1 MSSERSISHC
11 IQIFGEVATGNWNHE
26 ILAALLQDT
35 KTALAFTSKDLLT
48 PLRHAV
54 TGMKVRSVPGI
65 AYMFKLDTKWLIQDG
80 PSMAHTMETLGKER
94 TLHRLRRSISDSCR

>member
-1 MSSERSISHC
+1 MVRFLHARLKTIVDDMSSERSVSHC
-11 IQIFGEVATGNWNHE
+11 IQIFGEVTTGDWNHE

-54 TGMKVRSVPGI
+54 TGMKVRSVRNRI
-65 AYMFKLDTKWLIQDG
+65 
-80 PSMAHTMETLGKER
+80 HV
-94 TLHRLRRSISDSCR
+94 